1 MEITYAVLIALNILA
16 LVAIATLSESIKTIA
31 IFKKSKEQK

>member
-16 LVAIATLSESIKTIA
+16 LVAIATLSESIKKISV
-31 IFKKSKEQK
+31 FKKYK

>member
-31 IFKKSKEQK
+31 VFKKYKEQK

>member
-31 IFKKSKEQK
+31 VFKKSKEQK

>member
-31 IFKKSKEQK
+31 IFKKSKDQK

>member
-1 MEITYAVLIALNILA
+1 MEITYTVLIALNILA

-31 IFKKSKEQK
+31 VFKKSKEQK

>member
-16 LVAIATLSESIKTIA
+16 LVAIATLSESSKTISL
-31 IFKKSKEQK
+31 FKKKK

>member
-1 MEITYAVLIALNILA
+1 MEITYAVLIALNVLA